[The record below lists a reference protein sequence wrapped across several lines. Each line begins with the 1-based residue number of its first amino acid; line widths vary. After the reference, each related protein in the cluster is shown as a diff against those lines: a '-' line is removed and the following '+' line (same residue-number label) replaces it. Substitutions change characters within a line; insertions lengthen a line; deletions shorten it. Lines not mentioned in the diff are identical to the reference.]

1 MVLTVIWMQFA
12 LWYVPGPEDFAHD
25 ALSTVF
31 GLMPRVAAGSL
42 LAYLVSQ
49 HHDISAFQFWRR
61 KTHGRLL
68 WLRNCAS
75 TMVSQAIDS
84 VLFCFVALWGLYE
97 LNTWLQILA
106 TTYLLKWAVAVL
118 DTPFI
123 YLAVR
128 FGPRSRAVPDVADT
142 TA

>member
-1 MVLTVIWMQFA
+1 
-12 LWYVPGPEDFAHD
+12 
-25 ALSTVF
+25 
-31 GLMPRVAAGSL
+31 
-42 LAYLVSQ
+42 
-49 HHDISAFQFWRR
+49 
-61 KTHGRLL
+61 
-68 WLRNCAS
+68 
-75 TMVSQAIDS
+75 MVSQAIDS